1 MKLHL
6 LSVRTRTEVLFL
18 NLKPHRLV
26 FNFLKMSVRFAPLT
40 FRSGPSPLP
49 NHSYLCIDCW
59 PVTSSTF
66 CCLSVREYLIL
77 CLLVSLTVTLLY
89 FLKFGFQKVT
99 LRFQTLISPAS
110 IESSWLHPSYYYA
123 RTHHQAPAW
132 SSCMF

>member
-40 FRSGPSPLP
+40 FRSGPSLLP

-66 CCLSVREYLIL
+66 CCLSVREYL
-77 CLLVSLTVTLLY
+77 T
-89 FLKFGFQKVT
+89 
-99 LRFQTLISPAS
+99 
-110 IESSWLHPSYYYA
+110 
-123 RTHHQAPAW
+123 
-132 SSCMF
+132 